1 MTWSYRSYGY
11 PEITLSFAVCPRPRN
26 AAATRAAIL
35 DSASRR
41 FTAESY
47 EQVGMRDIARD
58 VGVDPALISRYFG
71 SKEELFRAV
80 IDDCGNGRELMEGD
94 RSTFGDRVA
103 HDLVYGPRK
112 ENKLA
117 WLLIMLRSASSP
129 KAAEVVQQA
138 SSEGF
143 YQPFTEWMGGE
154 DAVVRVRIAAGLMM
168 GVAVGRDLSGG
179 LNMTPAECERMK
191 ARIAT
196 LLQDLVDG

>member
-1 MTWSYRSYGY
+1 MTSPYALYGY

-35 DSASRR
+35 ESASRR

-168 GVAVGRDLSGG
+168 GVAVSRDLSGG
-179 LNMTPAECERMK
+179 LNMTPEECERMK